1 MDPDIIDGDIGEVEE
16 PDTDD
21 AIGESEAGAAS
32 AAAVEAPCLSCGAII
47 TGVYCAACGQ
57 RDDDLRRSSF
67 VLFRDFMRDT
77 FGFDS
82 RMWRTLGLLAA
93 APGLVPSNYAHGRRS
108 RYTPPVRLFLVIS
121 FLFFLTVGL
130 TQTLFVAFEVT
141 RKTEEQIKREELA
154 LERMKAESPDAF
166 VDDDAIV
173 TVDSGDMKCNLNTG
187 LRFFVRAQDV
197 RIDEAAWREC
207 EDKILASARVSLDV
221 GNADADSAAAQNV
234 FERVLGGI
242 SAAVRNPVE
251 FNNRVNAW
259 LPRLMLMMTP
269 VLALLIGIFIRGRGA
284 LLFDHLVLSLYSHA
298 VGFVI
303 VGAAIVA
310 GQYRV
315 PHVGMAAILAI
326 ALYFIVALK
335 RAYGRGWI
343 KTVIAAFF
351 IFAFYLTIL
360 SSAAMLVVSR
370 VVWQAA

>member
-21 AIGESEAGAAS
+21 ITGDSETGAAS
-32 AAAVEAPCLSCGAII
+32 AALVESVCLSCGAMV
-47 TGVYCAACGQ
+47 TGVYCGACGQ
-57 RDDDLRRSSF
+57 RNDDLRRSSF

-141 RKTEEQIKREELA
+141 RKSEEQIKREELA
-154 LERMKAESPDAF
+154 LERMKAESPEAF
-166 VDDDAIV
+166 ADDSTLV
-173 TVDSGDMKCNLNTG
+173 TIGSGDTKCNVNTG
-187 LRFFVRAQDV
+187 LRFFVRAQDA
-197 RIDEAAWREC
+197 RIDEAAWHEC
-207 EDKILASARVSLDV
+207 EDKILASARASLDA
-221 GNADADSAAAQNV
+221 GNADAGTATAQNV

-242 SAAVRNPVE
+242 SAAIRNPVE

-269 VLALLIGIFIRGRGA
+269 VLALLIGLFIRGRGA

-310 GQYRV
+310 GQYRI

-343 KTVIAAFF
+343 KTVIASVF
-351 IFAFYLTIL
+351 IFALYLTML
-360 SSAAMLVVSR
+360 STAAVLIVSR